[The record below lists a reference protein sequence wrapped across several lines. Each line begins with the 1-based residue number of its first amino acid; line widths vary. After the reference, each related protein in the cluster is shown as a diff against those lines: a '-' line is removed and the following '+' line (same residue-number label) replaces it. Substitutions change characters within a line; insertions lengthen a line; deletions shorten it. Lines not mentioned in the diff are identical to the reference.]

1 MNEMDYGLKKMN
13 EMDCDLSWK
22 MIIEVLIVNMSGK
35 ILSDYDMMC
44 CKPTTKHLSLFQLT
58 FKIIIAI
65 CLFVLFCF
73 YFQANLLSSLFQ
85 TQLKTLINIF
95 QHHSIYLLGFF
106 KTHPDWVTFAP
117 LGAIGFDGLMVVD
130 EVTRFGELSVCCGA
144 TFSDNLV
151 VVGIL
156 FWSTYVDVGSY
167 PPSETMLYY
176 VSLTKIRQ
184 GMK

>member
-1 MNEMDYGLKKMN
+1 M
-13 EMDCDLSWK
+13 
-22 MIIEVLIVNMSGK
+22 
-35 ILSDYDMMC
+35 
-44 CKPTTKHLSLFQLT
+44 
-58 FKIIIAI
+58 
-65 CLFVLFCF
+65 FCF

-85 TQLKTLINIF
+85 TQLKILIDIF

-106 KTHPDWVTFAP
+106 ETHPDRVTFAP

-176 VSLTKIRQ
+176 VSLTNIRQ